1 VLKKDVC
8 CIVCEEKLDGDM
20 AKCKHT
26 IPRIYAASRLPAS
39 AHVCKNV
46 FGPSDHCFALK
57 SKQRALTFLMTER
70 LLPVSVNLLNLRL
83 ADCNHVSIDR
93 PCVGGGGL

>member
-8 CIVCEEKLDGDM
+8 CNVCEEKLDGDM

-46 FGPSDHCFALK
+46 FGPSDHFSALT
-57 SKQRALTFLMTER
+57 SKQHALTFWRTDR
-70 LLPVSVNLLNLRL
+70 LFPVSVNLLDLRL
-83 ADCNHVSIDR
+83 ADCNNVFIDR
-93 PCVGGGGL
+93 PCVGGAWL